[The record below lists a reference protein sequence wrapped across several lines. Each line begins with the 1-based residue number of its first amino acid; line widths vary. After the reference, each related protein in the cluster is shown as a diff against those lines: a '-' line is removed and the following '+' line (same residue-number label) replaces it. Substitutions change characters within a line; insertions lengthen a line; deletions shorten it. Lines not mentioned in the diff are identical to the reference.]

1 MSLKIFV
8 IGRFLT
14 KNSCFSSFQHHL
26 SIQSYMSFGSLQV
39 CRNWSSLTHLQN
51 LCAQSY
57 SQGSL
62 LAYRHPYQGS
72 QTNSVEISLLSFLI
86 VVIYVFS
93 PFCLLVLLHTSIF
106 LLFLRTKFGFTTF
119 FQLSI
124 SFISVFMVTNSL
136 FVLALSFFD
145 LFCFNF
151 SSVLRCSLDS

>member
-14 KNSCFSSFQHHL
+14 KNSCLSSFQHHL
-26 SIQSYMSFGSLQV
+26 SIQSQMSFGSLQV
-39 CRNWSSLTHLQN
+39 SRNWSSLTHLQN

-93 PFCLLVLLHTSIF
+93 PFCWLVLLHTSIF
-106 LLFLRTKFGFTTF
+106 LLFLRTKFGFANF

-124 SFISVFMVTNSL
+124 SFISVSRLLIPYLYLLCVFFLMC
-136 FVLALSFFD
+136 FVLIFL
-145 LFCFNF
+145 
-151 SSVLRCSLDS
+151 VY